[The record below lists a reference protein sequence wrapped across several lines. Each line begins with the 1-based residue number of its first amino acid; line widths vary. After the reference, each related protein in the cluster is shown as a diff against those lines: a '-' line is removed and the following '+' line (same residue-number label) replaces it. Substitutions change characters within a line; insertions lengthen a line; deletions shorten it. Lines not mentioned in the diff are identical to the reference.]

1 MYEFIWFLGG
11 ALIYKL
17 LFFFV
22 NTTRAIQALKTA
34 QLQSLLLL
42 MSAVEDT
49 AFIKYIKK
57 RTLKESDFSEE
68 EIRVYQEVDEEFF
81 KNWKESTI
89 IKLNEAL
96 PKKFRALSLQN
107 WQSASNILDEAY
119 NKSNKS

>member
-11 ALIYKL
+11 ALTYKL

-22 NTTRAIQALKTA
+22 NTTRAIQALKTV

-68 EIRVYQEVDEEFF
+68 EIRVYQEVDEKFF

-96 PKKFRALSLQN
+96 PKKFRSLSLQN

-119 NKSNKS
+119 NKGNKS